1 MCSLLSECRKLIRG
15 ISSNKVKP
23 SEEIHGEIPPE
34 AELPFRTSEKQIPY
48 VENLQNISVKGSLP
62 TLVLASSTSQSV
74 DGLYTTAEER
84 VPAMQRA
91 IVTPRKRK
99 TLNQTTQ
106 TIMVHD
112 PSPGEV
118 VIRILYTGICCSV
131 RKPEPKPQLTDFCE

>member
-23 SEEIHGEIPPE
+23 SENIHSEIPPE
-34 AELPFRTSEKQIPY
+34 AKIPFRTLDKLPY
-48 VENLQNISVKGSLP
+48 VENIQNISVQGSLP
-62 TLVLASSTSQSV
+62 TLALASSTSQSV

-106 TIMVHD
+106 TVMVHD

-131 RKPEPKPQLTDFCE
+131 RKPEPNPQLTDFRE